1 MLEESLQ
8 VMDDSL
14 WDLDGVGDIK
24 VAHND
29 NKMVCVLKCYCH
41 SSVSAR
47 LARTVHPPYLF
58 AHLSRR
64 LTR

>member
-29 NKMVCVLKCYCH
+29 NKMVCVLKC
-41 SSVSAR
+41 
-47 LARTVHPPYLF
+47 
-58 AHLSRR
+58 
-64 LTR
+64 

>member
-24 VAHND
+24 VAYND

-47 LARTVHPPYLF
+47 SARTVHPPY
-58 AHLSRR
+58 
-64 LTR
+64 

>member
-24 VAHND
+24 VAQND
-29 NKMVCVLKCYCH
+29 NKMVCVLKC
-41 SSVSAR
+41 
-47 LARTVHPPYLF
+47 
-58 AHLSRR
+58 
-64 LTR
+64 